1 MTAFRNAH
9 VAIEEAFRKHYE
21 DQGWLVE
28 RAPEGY
34 LTRMNKSRTGA
45 LMCIHGGSTATVLV
59 VLDGRRVVVA
69 NVGDSTAIVVGLGSA
84 GALRP
89 VSEWVPIPPRS
100 GAAPSSPAFA
110 AAASAPP
117 PLASYVPVP
126 PAVASSYMELSAD
139 HSPESPSEFARM
151 HSFRPHGSLPYHPE
165 LLFVYDTLTSSKLS
179 CPPIFE
185 VDMRSG
191 KAEKTERGSYYK
203 NVRCEW
209 ATLVATP
216 PHAPYQDALAF
227 TRSLGDL
234 HLQVRMAAGGRDACA
249 PKHSL

>member
-1 MTAFRNAH
+1 
-9 VAIEEAFRKHYE
+9 
-21 DQGWLVE
+21 
-28 RAPEGY
+28 
-34 LTRMNKSRTGA
+34 
-45 LMCIHGGSTATVLV
+45 
-59 VLDGRRVVVA
+59 
-69 NVGDSTAIVVGLGSA
+69 
-84 GALRP
+84 
-89 VSEWVPIPPRS
+89 
-100 GAAPSSPAFA
+100 
-110 AAASAPP
+110 
-117 PLASYVPVP
+117 
-126 PAVASSYMELSAD
+126 MELSAD

-151 HSFRPHGSLPYHPE
+151 HTFRPHSSLPYHPE

-179 CPPIFE
+179 CPPIFD

-234 HLQVRMAAGGRDACA
+234 PLQVCVC
-249 PKHSL
+249 

>member
-1 MTAFRNAH
+1 MSKA
-9 VAIEEAFRKHYE
+9 
-21 DQGWLVE
+21 
-28 RAPEGY
+28 
-34 LTRMNKSRTGA
+34 RTGA
-45 LMCIHGGSTATVLV
+45 LMCIHGGTTATVLV
-59 VLDGRRVVVA
+59 VLDGRRIVVA
-69 NVGDSTAIVVGLGSA
+69 NVGDSTAIVVGLGNA
-84 GALRP
+84 GTLRP
-89 VSEWVPIPPRS
+89 ASEWEPM
-100 GAAPSSPAFA
+100 PSKPA
-110 AAASAPP
+110 AAAAGAGGPDLGGAAAS
-117 PLASYVPVP
+117 LASPALPSSIVAVP
-126 PAVASSYMELSAD
+126 PTVTSSYMELSAD

-151 HSFRPHGSLPYHPE
+151 HAFRPHGSLPYHPE

-185 VDMRSG
+185 VDIRTG

-234 HLQVRMAAGGRDACA
+234 HLQVRPRRRSRRPPVTLPLCPLSSPLARRTACRTPQRCGGWT
-249 PKHSL
+249 